1 MNSSWSSRSENR
13 SYSSYNSSNNLG
25 RQPEP
30 SALEI
35 AAEQV
40 ISSVRQ

>member
-1 MNSSWSSRSENR
+1 MSSSWSRADTRSF
-13 SYSSYNSSNNLG
+13 SSYNNTNNLG

-40 ISSVRQ
+40 TIYYLKD